1 MGTQIELTTLIPSQD
16 VRKYIMNMR
25 WNFSDREIAT
35 LLINGGSCNRPM
47 ENMFSGLRT
56 LYNETSVQELR
67 TQIGEYLDRIEG
79 AYQDFQNNEEKNC
92 IYILKIQD
100 IEKKETYYSRIHPN
114 GYFFDFEMACE
125 YGRKEKVPF
134 QISKHLAGDP
144 GLLEQY
150 EDREYCDYE
159 TDYLLFNKEGI
170 EYFFSSQLNDSS
182 NDTMEECFVN
192 AFVEIPNPFD
202 RGDIV
207 RFVGEEEYGIVETSQ
222 KRWKE
227 DLERHRKNGWK
238 MKLTVGEDNGLYEV
252 PLEFGDDRIRVA
264 FLNDDGTFSH
274 RHIHPIDL
282 ERYQLRLNECHGRDG
297 LRDKLLLTA
306 SDLYRGEGSLDEL
319 YFNTMQ
325 YWEYKNR
332 GT

>member
-1 MGTQIELTTLIPSQD
+1 MGTQIELATLIPSQD
-16 VRKYIMNMR
+16 VRKYIMNIG
-25 WNFSDREIAT
+25 WNFSDRETAT
-35 LLINGGSCNRPM
+35 LLINGYSCSRPI
-47 ENMFSGLRT
+47 EKMFSGLRI
-56 LYNETSVQELR
+56 LYNETSEQEIR
-67 TQIGEYLDRIEG
+67 AQIGEYLDRIG
-79 AYQDFQNNEEKNC
+79 CAYQDFQKNEEKNF
-92 IYILKIQD
+92 IYILKMQD
-100 IEKKETYYSRIHPN
+100 IENKETYYPRIHPN

-134 QISKHLAGDP
+134 QISKHLVGAP

-150 EDREYCDYE
+150 EDGEYCNYE
-159 TDYLLFNKEGI
+159 TDYLLFNREGI
-170 EYFFSSQLNDSS
+170 AYFFSSQLSDAS

-222 KRWKE
+222 KCWKE
-227 DLERHRKNGWK
+227 DVERHRKNGWK
-238 MKLTVGEDNGLYEV
+238 MKLTIGGDNGLCEI

-274 RHIHPIDL
+274 RHIHLIDL
-282 ERYQLRLNECHGRDG
+282 ERYQLKINESHGKDD

-325 YWEYKNR
+325 YRGYKNR